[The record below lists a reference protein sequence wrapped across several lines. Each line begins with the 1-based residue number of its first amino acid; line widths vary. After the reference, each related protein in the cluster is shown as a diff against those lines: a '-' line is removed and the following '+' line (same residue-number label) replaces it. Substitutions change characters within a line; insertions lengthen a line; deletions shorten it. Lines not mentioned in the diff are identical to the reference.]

1 MNTDETKGSTIAG
14 LTPAWRRV
22 ALIALLFVVF
32 LLAARPMTLRFGDDG
47 PTASCGLVTF
57 IFGADEPA
65 TTRACRDAF
74 GGRAAAAL
82 ILLGGIVLL
91 ASEFVRKRDA
101 ATVSP
106 PARQPGDDPSV
117 MGGLRK
123 AIVDPSFVFFAGLGI
138 GMLGVLGIVLR
149 PVEVRASVLGGKRI
163 VGCGLADFLFG
174 AEDAVVTAACREA
187 YAPRAA
193 GGFVVLLAVGVAVAM
208 IAWIVQYHRGA
219 ALGSVW
225 HRADAP
231 TSVLAWAG
239 GGCVVLAALALFA
252 AAGGAT

>member
-1 MNTDETKGSTIAG
+1 MNTDETGADNRTV
-14 LTPAWRRV
+14 LTPGRRRV

-32 LLAARPMTLRFGDDG
+32 LFAARPMTLRFGDDG

-74 GGRAAAAL
+74 AGRANAAL

-91 ASEFVRKRDA
+91 ASEFVPKRDT

-106 PARQPGDDPSV
+106 PAREPGEDPSV
-117 MGGLRK
+117 LGGLRR
-123 AIVDPSFVFFAGLGI
+123 ATVDPSFAIFAGLGI
-138 GMLGVLGIVLR
+138 GMLAVLGIVLR
-149 PVEVRASVLGGKRI
+149 PVEVQASVLGGERI
-163 VGCGLADFLFG
+163 VGCGFADFLFG
-174 AEDAVVTAACREA
+174 AQDAVVTAACRQA

-239 GGCVVLAALALFA
+239 GGCVVLAVLALFA
-252 AAGGAT
+252 AAGGAQ